1 MLFLRYCNNT
11 HTATSGRTKERV
23 QKELPELFQN
33 HILCAGTLIG
43 SQGSCKGDSGGP
55 LNTFDVEISS
65 WVVIATVQGGIRDCG
80 DTDFPGLYILLDDPT
95 ILNFIFSTI
104 GRKAVPTEPI
114 EVPDPSKNLN
124 GNSLLSYCFLILRF
138 CRTPCELKIV

>member
-1 MLFLRYCNNT
+1 MQFLRYCNNT

-55 LNTFDVEISS
+55 LNAFDVEISS

-80 DTDFPGLYILLDDPT
+80 DTDFPGLYILLDDP
-95 ILNFIFSTI
+95 IVLNFIFSTI
-104 GRKAVPTEPI
+104 GRTAVSI
-114 EVPDPSKNLN
+114 EVPADPSKNLN
-124 GNSLLSYCFLILRF
+124 GNLLLN
-138 CRTPCELKIV
+138 